1 MPTRIHTRANIQI
14 RLLRERER
22 THVTRSMFSELKRR
36 FDETKFDDG
45 ITGYTASRVKK
56 RGRDA
61 QPAEKQAT
69 FSRLLFFFS
78 CFFLRNFI
86 VMRFDFARTCAP
98 DLLTLHDDSRFS
110 INRDI
115 GLHSWQWYTHAEST
129 GRHEN
134 RVSQRL
140 SENQADC
147 LYLYTSRHSAET
159 VSSGASP
166 TSRARVPN
174 KKKHASKTHDFTLF
188 VNRLQT
194 IFFFFLP

>member
-1 MPTRIHTRANIQI
+1 MLRREGETHNRRKNR
-14 RLLRERER
+14 RLSL
-22 THVTRSMFSELKRR
+22 
-36 FDETKFDDG
+36 
-45 ITGYTASRVKK
+45 AS
-56 RGRDA
+56 
-61 QPAEKQAT
+61 
-69 FSRLLFFFS
+69 SFFFS

-194 IFFFFLP
+194 IFFFFFLNSLNTVSHASEIIAGSKEGGDRTKRVLARWRTLRSAAP